1 MSEWPTAPPESQGL
15 DAARLG
21 LAADEVRTRFRSSHS
36 LLVVR
41 HGHLVLEEYFHGT
54 GSEDLQRLACVSK
67 SVISALVGIAL
78 AQGQIANLG
87 DRLLDYFPE
96 YDDANLPAAT
106 REITLRHLLTNTTG
120 WYWPHRRRDSGGGD
134 EAMIE
139 RWFRSRNYVDFL
151 LRLPVREKPGAV
163 FSYNGAC
170 SWLLSAILDRRT
182 PAGMLAFSEEH
193 LFAPLG
199 IRATEWERDPQGQH
213 LLGWGLRLRPRDAA
227 KFGQLYLQNGFWAGR
242 QVVPAAWVA
251 ESTQGHTGAYGYL
264 WWLGSA
270 DGCRRYCARG
280 GRGSLIEVVPDLD
293 LVVVIT
299 CQSSTRDP
307 SHVVNEFLVSAV
319 RNTSSLC

>member
-1 MSEWPTAPPESQGL
+1 MSEWPTATPESQGL
-15 DAARLG
+15 DGARLR
-21 LAADEVRTRFRSSHS
+21 LAADEVRTRFRTSHS

-41 HGHLVLEEYFHGT
+41 HGHLVLEEYFHGA
-54 GSEDLQRLACVSK
+54 GAEDLQRLACVSK

-78 AQGQIANLG
+78 AQGRIGNLA

-96 YDDANLPAAT
+96 YDCSDLPAAT

-120 WYWPHRRRDSGGGD
+120 WHWPHQRRNSGGGD

-151 LRLPVREKPGAV
+151 LRLPVREKPGTV
-163 FSYNGAC
+163 FNYNGAC

-182 PAGMLAFSEEH
+182 PDGMLAFAEEH

-199 IRATEWERDPQGQH
+199 IRAKEWDRDPQGQH
-213 LLGWGLRLRPRDAA
+213 LLGWGLRLRPSDAA
-227 KFGQLYLQNGFWAGR
+227 KFGQLYLQNGYWAGR

-251 ESTQGHTGAYGYL
+251 ESTQGHNGTYGYL
-264 WWLGSA
+264 WWLGA
-270 DGCRRYCARG
+270 AGGCRHYRACG
-280 GRGSLIEVVPDLD
+280 GGGQLIEVVPDLD

-299 CQSSTRDP
+299 CQSGTRDP
-307 SHVVNEFLVSAV
+307 AHVVNELIVSAA
-319 RNTSSLC
+319 RDANSLR